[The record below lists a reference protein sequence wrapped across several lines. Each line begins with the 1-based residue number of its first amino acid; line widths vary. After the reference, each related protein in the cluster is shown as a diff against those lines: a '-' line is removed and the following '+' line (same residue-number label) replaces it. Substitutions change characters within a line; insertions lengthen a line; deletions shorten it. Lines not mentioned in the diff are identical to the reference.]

1 MTESQ
6 QITELLADWS
16 KGNEK
21 ALDILMPIVEQELRR
36 IAHTYMRREK
46 NHTLQT
52 TALIN
57 EAYLKLIDQDRTNWQ
72 NRSHFFAVSAN
83 IMRRVLLNYARQ
95 SAAEKRGGANI
106 QILNLDDETILSP
119 EKSEQLLALD
129 EALEKLAK
137 IDELKSKIVEMR
149 YFGGLTIEQTAD
161 VLNISP
167 PTVSL
172 HWRMARAWLQKE
184 IEEKF

>member
-1 MTESQ
+1 MFESH

-16 KGNEK
+16 KGNEV
-21 ALDILMPIVEQELRR
+21 ALEVLMPIVEKELRR
-36 IAHTYMRREK
+36 IAHNYMRREQ

-57 EAYLKLIDQDRTNWQ
+57 EAYLKLVDQKRTSWQ

-95 SAAEKRGGANI
+95 ATAGKRGGGDF
-106 QILNLDDETILSP
+106 QIVTLEDENILSP
-119 EKSEQLLALD
+119 EKSHLVIALD
-129 EALEKLAK
+129 EALENLAK
-137 IDELKSKIVEMR
+137 IDKLKSKIVELR
-149 YFGGLTIEQTAD
+149 YFGGLTIEETAQVLD
-161 VLNISP
+161 VSA

-184 IEEKF
+184 IEQKA

>member
-1 MTESQ
+1 MSESQ

-16 KGNEK
+16 KGNEV
-21 ALDILMPIVEQELRR
+21 ALDVLMPVVETELRR
-36 IAHTYMRREK
+36 IAHNYMRREK

-57 EAYLKLIDQDRTNWQ
+57 EAYLKLIDQKRTNWQ
-72 NRSHFFAVSAN
+72 NRSHFFAVAAN

-95 SAAEKRGGANI
+95 ATAEKRGGSDFQLI
-106 QILNLDDETILSP
+106 NLEDENILSP
-119 EKSEQLLALD
+119 EKSDLIIALD
-129 EALEKLAK
+129 EALETLAK
-137 IDELKSKIVEMR
+137 VDELKSKIVELR
-149 YFGGLTIEQTAD
+149 FFGGLTIEETAE
-161 VLNISP
+161 VLNVSA

-184 IEEKF
+184 IEEKS